1 MEYQKTETKELIR
14 VLFQQWKLIAG
25 TTFLIT
31 AIALVISL
39 MIKVEFKSTANL
51 IPSETK
57 SIGLGMLGS
66 GGLGSLAGS
75 LLGQKDDRFDRFY
88 VILTSETVQELVIEK
103 FDLIK
108 AYDLQ
113 NDEHPL
119 LETKK
124 ELANMTAFEGLFE
137 GNFVIEVWDK
147 NPNRAKEMAEFYVE
161 QLNEKNTELSIREAK
176 DYREFIEK
184 RYQKAQ
190 VDLDSLLAKNRRYQ
204 RKYGIYSIESQVS
217 AMFTSIGKVIQDR
230 VQADLQYEYLKSSSS
245 ANFSIVQKK
254 KQERDFYDK
263 QLDDFRTRAA
273 TNGMFPGLD
282 ELPDAVTE
290 FVELEIELEI
300 QRNIQQFIVPLYE
313 QALLEEAKSIPAVT
327 VVDQPRVS
335 TKKDRPKRAIIVL
348 AAFFS
353 AIILMSYGIIFNY
366 VYQKNTAYYRYL
378 MGQ

>member
-1 MEYQKTETKELIR
+1 MEYQKSEIKELIR
-14 VLFQQWKLIAG
+14 VLFQQWKLVAG
-25 TTFLIT
+25 TTAIIT
-31 AIALVISL
+31 TIALIISF
-39 MIKVEFKSTANL
+39 IVKVEFKSTANL

-57 SIGLGMLGS
+57 SIGLGILGS

-88 VILTSETVQELVIEK
+88 VILTSQTVQELVIEK

-108 AYDLQ
+108 VYDRED
-113 NDEHPL
+113 DEHPL

-124 ELANMTAFEGLFE
+124 ELENMTAFEGLFE
-137 GNFVIEVWDK
+137 GNFVIEVWDED
-147 NPNRAKEMAEFYVE
+147 PIRAKEMAEFYVD
-161 QLNEKNTELSIREAK
+161 QLNEKNIELSVREAK
-176 DYREFIEK
+176 EYREFIGR
-184 RYQKAQ
+184 RYEKAQ
-190 VDLDSLLAKNRRYQ
+190 VDLDSLLEKNRRFQ
-204 RKYGIYSIESQVS
+204 KKYGIYNIENQVA

-230 VQADLQYEYLKSSSS
+230 VQADLQYQYLKSTSS
-245 ANFSIVQKK
+245 ANFGIVQKK

-263 QLDDFRTRAA
+263 QLQDFRTRVA

-290 FVELEIELEI
+290 FIEIEIELEI
-300 QRNIQQFIVPLYE
+300 QRNIQEFVVPLYE
-313 QALLEEAKSIPAVT
+313 QALLEEAKMIPTVT
-327 VVDQPRVS
+327 VVDQPRIA

-353 AIILMSYGIIFNY
+353 AIILMCYGIIFHY
-366 VYQKNTAYYRYL
+366 VFHKNRDYFRYL